1 MAEGNHHTKL
11 NPPTL
16 DLGVER
22 YSVFLS
28 WKEKWQDYVLLLK
41 LTEKDKNYQGY
52 FTSRFKINASGKEA
66 KIKCYVCENVRGALL
81 GRPALM
87 ALELVQI
94 KLFQEVSCSAVADEK
109 RENEFVKEYP
119 KLFTGLGRI
128 KGEPINIKM
137 EEGVSPY
144 HLSAP
149 RRVAIP
155 LLKQLQ

>member
-1 MAEGNHHTKL
+1 M
-11 NPPTL
+11 
-16 DLGVER
+16 
-22 YSVFLS
+22 
-28 WKEKWQDYVLLLK
+28 
-41 LTEKDKNYQGY
+41 TEKDKNYQGY

-87 ALELVQI
+87 ALELLQI

-109 RENEFVKEYP
+109 RENELVKEYP

-155 LLKQLQ
+155 LLKQLEEELNRMEELRGYTKSRRTHRLVSSHGGGRETGNK